1 MITKNFFGQVLNFHG
16 DNFVLW
22 VHVNGSRLRNQ
33 KSALNQN
40 SVNSFYTSLQI
51 LNPPGGAVRCARG
64 AKPRCLANHS
74 SRLKPT
80 YSIGYVFCSFSL
92 IVSLKASRL
101 GCVQVGCV
109 IVHIER
115 DRAGFLLYFS
125 ICLKAWKARTCLKHF
140 SEIVWVYQAYYNCAR
155 STPTTEALLS
165 FIKNHIVNFC

>member
-1 MITKNFFGQVLNFHG
+1 MITKHFFGQVLNFHG
-16 DNFVLW
+16 DNFVLVLW

-51 LNPPGGAVRCARG
+51 LNPPGGAGRCARG
-64 AKPRCLANHS
+64 AKRRCLANHS

-115 DRAGFLLYFS
+115 DQPGFFTIFFNMLES
-125 ICLKAWKARTCLKHF
+125 LKSSNL
-140 SEIVWVYQAYYNCAR
+140 SQA
-155 STPTTEALLS
+155 
-165 FIKNHIVNFC
+165 F

>member
-1 MITKNFFGQVLNFHG
+1 MTKNFFGQVLNFHG
-16 DNFVLW
+16 DNFVLVLW

-51 LNPPGGAVRCARG
+51 LNPPGGAGRCARG

-109 IVHIER
+109 IER
-115 DRAGFLLYFS
+115 DQLGFFTIFFNNIMLES
-125 ICLKAWKARTCLKHF
+125 LKSSNL
-140 SEIVWVYQAYYNCAR
+140 SQA
-155 STPTTEALLS
+155 
-165 FIKNHIVNFC
+165 F

>member
-1 MITKNFFGQVLNFHG
+1 MITKHFFGQVLNFHG
-16 DNFVLW
+16 DNFVLVLW

-51 LNPPGGAVRCARG
+51 LNPPYGAGRCARG
-64 AKPRCLANHS
+64 AKPRCLAYHS

-115 DRAGFLLYFS
+115 DQLGFFTIFFNMLES
-125 ICLKAWKARTCLKHF
+125 LKSSNL
-140 SEIVWVYQAYYNCAR
+140 SQA
-155 STPTTEALLS
+155 
-165 FIKNHIVNFC
+165 FW